1 MVIYHRSVTYHF
13 YPKTSSVFL
22 ECKTMQEAKE
32 NVKKYGGEVYKLD
45 RRLTDVG
52 TINEFYR
59 VIPAPPPMTIQGKTL
74 EEWLGK

>member
-1 MVIYHRSVTYHF
+1 
-13 YPKTSSVFL
+13 
-22 ECKTMQEAKE
+22 MQEAKE